1 MLMNRTLGSSL
12 VIEGRRL
19 VVGEQI
25 QAASRRIPKIS
36 HESFELFLML
46 ANANTVL
53 IGKKVVLVPYEAEHV
68 PVSSPLLIDLYADR
82 E

>member
-1 MLMNRTLGSSL
+1 MLADVDEQNARVIAGYRGSS
-12 VIEGRRL
+12 VNKSKPRR
-19 VVGEQI
+19 VGF
-25 QAASRRIPKIS
+25 RKFS
-36 HESFELFLML
+36 HKSFELFLML

-68 PVSSPLLIDLYADR
+68 PVSSFLLIDLYADR